1 MRYVATLI
9 AIASTLFLLAWD
21 TKEFHPKDADEK
33 NKWQSIYLCLNGQH
47 FFCAR
52 NEHEQVSNDA
62 LKRASP
68 ANPWL
73 IGGRTDFYTYDLNAS
88 YFRKDLAGLGNEE
101 YILSEDENELERR
114 LLPPVPHF
122 AGLPDFSYTLYDWAN
137 KNQFCPALPDDHP
150 DKANCHVFEGWHA
163 ARLNASHFGTQAT
176 KSYQRMHAIALSHA
190 RRAAS
195 LRQAAN
201 IDAATLKHH
210 EETIREAEY
219 LALAYEAVGH
229 HFLSDRWAIGHM
241 FDRWGAPEYLDGV
254 YDDPRGAKLAGVLTG
269 ILHGHESV
277 SGLPDALSSPELDS
291 GILIVP
297 NWRFPPESDDPE
309 LVVSATAET
318 YPGVGDYRYEDMN
331 DGGFGAEYT
340 YLSEIEFEPLP
351 NSGSLPSS
359 GVPMIRA
366 RDFRLD
372 VIAQREWMMSCLA
385 SGYGEVIRT
394 FGSNESGGYGIDKM
408 QLSPSGMAVQ
418 SPKCFTPRAT
428 NIAIAQGWEL
438 NSMIVNLGIGQGV
451 FSTMARTVLLPYAD
465 ILIEGGQEA
474 KLGARLTPAERASLV
489 RFTAKVRRRAREA
502 PYGTDLAEGGFGKF
516 GKIST
521 GDKYLVASYFEP
533 ENSDDLPVRVP
544 NGRDKEGLFGV
555 FNRAGSDFV
564 CDQSEDILFDIR
576 ESQAPADQHV
586 CQLVAQR
593 LYEGTWEDYS
603 GAQSELQSANF
614 AEDKTKVSPVCSL
627 VRPELSF
634 AKSSDMPQRLHPGY
648 VPWSP
653 AIGNQGGQ
661 GPYSSADTKLSNQ
674 SVANW
679 CHRVPVLDYSS
690 GDEALQNDVV
700 ARFEEDDEEIV
711 LSGRHFGETKG
722 TVRLGGALPRAVPV
736 SNITSWSDTEIRF
749 VLGEQKSQMGFEKF
763 ESASGEEY
771 EETFVFIER
780 HNDSNSLYNLRSAGR
795 FSLRKQVEEEEDQ
808 TVPDL
813 AGLWESDDYYC
824 EGREPRQ
831 ELEITVIGARITAT
845 KVIGDRCVSAGQK
858 TWEGDYAD
866 SQISGVIYSGTM
878 SSTQLYE
885 DPIKLTVQDI
895 DTITTPQITFRRV
908 KDELKAED
916 LVGRWQS
923 AGYPAGNDC
932 ERSVREIIYDVTAD
946 GEFLTATQ
954 VIGDRC
960 FPEGQVIWEGDFAD
974 MTIVGTQYITTGA
987 GKPIYTRSMQIA
999 VEDENAM
1006 KSVFAQGGM
1015 AFERR
1020 DMD

>member
-1 MRYVATLI
+1 MRFVATLI
-9 AIASTLFLLAWD
+9 AIAATLFLIAWD
-21 TKEFHPKDADEK
+21 TKEFDPKDEDEK
-33 NKWQSIYLCLNGQH
+33 NKWQSIYLCLHGQH
-47 FFCAR
+47 FFCPR

-68 ANPWL
+68 SNPWV

-88 YFRKDLAGLGNEE
+88 YFRKDLAGLGKDE
-101 YILSEDENELERR
+101 YIQSEDENELERR
-114 LLPPVPHF
+114 LLPPIPHF
-122 AGLPDFSYTLYDWAN
+122 AGLPDFSYTMYDWAN

-176 KSYQRMHAIALSHA
+176 KSYQRMHAIAVAHA
-190 RRAAS
+190 RRAAD
-195 LRQAAN
+195 LRQAAQ
-201 IDAATLKHH
+201 IDAATLKFH
-210 EETIREAEY
+210 EDTIREAEY
-219 LALAYEAVGH
+219 LALAYEAVGQ

-277 SGLPDALSSPELDS
+277 SGLPDALSSPELDF
-291 GILIVP
+291 GTLIVP
-297 NWRFPPESDDPE
+297 NWRFPAEDDGGQ
-309 LVVSATAET
+309 VSEADDVET
-318 YPGVGDYRYEDMN
+318 FPGVGDYRYQDMT

-340 YLSEIEFEPLP
+340 YLSEIQIEAPVTA
-351 NSGSLPSS
+351 
-359 GVPMIRA
+359 GVVPTTGTPTLVA

-385 SGYGEVIRT
+385 SGYGEVIRA
-394 FGSNESGGYGIDKM
+394 FGSNESGGFGIDGM
-408 QLSPSGMAVQ
+408 TLSPSGLAPQ
-418 SPKCFTPRAT
+418 SEKCFTPRAT
-428 NIAIAQGWEL
+428 NAAIAQGWEL
-438 NSMIVNLGIGQGV
+438 NSLLVNVGVGQGV
-451 FSTMARTVLLPYAD
+451 ISTMTRVVLLPYAD
-465 ILIEGGQEA
+465 ILLEAGQEL

-489 RFTAKVRRRAREA
+489 RFTAKVRRRALED
-502 PYGTDLAEGGFGKF
+502 PLGTDLAEGGFGRF
-516 GKIST
+516 GAIST

-533 ENSDDLPVRVP
+533 ENSDDLPIRVP

-603 GAQSELQSANF
+603 GVQSELQSVNF
-614 AEDKTKVSPVCSL
+614 SEDKTKVSPVCSL

-634 AKSSDMPQRLHPGY
+634 PQSSDMPKRLHPGY
-648 VPWSP
+648 VPWSA

-674 SVANW
+674 SIANW
-679 CHRVPVLDYSS
+679 CHRVPVMDYQS
-690 GDEALQNDVV
+690 DDDALQNDVV

-711 LSGRHFGETKG
+711 LIGRHFGEKKG
-722 TVRLGGALPRAVPV
+722 TIRLGDALSRAVPV
-736 SNITSWSDTEIRF
+736 ANITSWRDTEIRF
-749 VLGEQKSQMGFEKF
+749 ILGEQTSQITFDRYDDG
-763 ESASGEEY
+763 SGEEY

-780 HNDSNSLYNLRSAGR
+780 HNDRDSLYNLRSAGR
-795 FSLRKQVEEEEDQ
+795 FALRKQVEEEEEQ
-808 TVPDL
+808 IVPDL
-813 AGLWESDDYYC
+813 AGLWESEDYYC
-824 EGREPRQ
+824 EGPRPRE
-831 ELEITVIGARITAT
+831 ELEITVNGTLITAT
-845 KVIGDRCVSAGQK
+845 KVTGDNCVNAGQK

-866 SQISGVIYSGTM
+866 GQIAGVMYLGSP

-885 DPIKLTVQDI
+885 EPTTLTVQDI
-895 DTITTPQITFRRV
+895 DTITTSQMTFRRV

-923 AGYPAGNDC
+923 AGYPPGSGCD
-932 ERSVREIIYDVTAD
+932 RSVQEIIYDVTAD
-946 GEFLTATQ
+946 GEYLTATQ
-954 VIGDRC
+954 VIGDKC
-960 FPEGQVIWEGDFAD
+960 FPENQIMWEGEFAD
-974 MTIVGTQYITTGA
+974 MQIVGTQYITTGP

-1006 KSVFAQGGM
+1006 SSVFAQGGM
-1015 AFERR
+1015 AFQRA
-1020 DMD
+1020 DP